1 MTTGK
6 SRRARTR
13 TLANRL
19 VLALLVA
26 LAMIALYGLASI
38 LRPISVTSAAAARSA
53 GPLPVN
59 SALLGCPAPGTGGL
73 LGGGIAQASTPTGGS
88 GGQVSVTPVAPAGA
102 PPAKKPLSVPSRPG
116 QLVISSIPAAPSLSA
131 KLAAMPTMAGG
142 LVPTGLAQGGLMVSA
157 TGPAAQG
164 LDVEQLSP
172 AGVPTAR
179 CQQPGSNFW
188 FVLPGSPA
196 THIQLYLMNTD
207 GQTADATVSVQTD
220 SGPQLGTPDS
230 GIAVPPHSMVIQD
243 LSKMLRSG
251 RAISLNV
258 TTSVG
263 RVVAAV
269 RETTS
274 SGRQGIWLPVAQP
287 PATSQVIAGMP
298 TTAGQREL
306 YISVPGGNAAQVTVT
321 AITPHGTYQP
331 TGGSGVSLLGHLTT
345 AIAIPSLTGIPGAL
359 KVTANVPVTA
369 VLVVSGGPPG
379 APGIVLAGTPA
390 LAQQG
395 VVAASPV
402 GTAGHSELVLS
413 APGHPA
419 RVRIVTVT
427 PGTPIAGQSGRVTT
441 IGAKSSIE
449 VPIAPPGKSKATLA
463 AVIVT
468 PLAGS
473 GPVYAAQV
481 AMSGSNVQSVLPV
494 IPSPVSIRLP
504 HVRESLLTVLG

>member
-1 MTTGK
+1 
-6 SRRARTR
+6 
-13 TLANRL
+13 
-19 VLALLVA
+19 
-26 LAMIALYGLASI
+26 
-38 LRPISVTSAAAARSA
+38 
-53 GPLPVN
+53 
-59 SALLGCPAPGTGGL
+59 
-73 LGGGIAQASTPTGGS
+73 
-88 GGQVSVTPVAPAGA
+88 
-102 PPAKKPLSVPSRPG
+102 
-116 QLVISSIPAAPSLSA
+116 
-131 KLAAMPTMAGG
+131 
-142 LVPTGLAQGGLMVSA
+142 
-157 TGPAAQG
+157 
-164 LDVEQLSP
+164 
-172 AGVPTAR
+172 
-179 CQQPGSNFW
+179 
-188 FVLPGSPA
+188 
-196 THIQLYLMNTD
+196 MNTD
-207 GQTADATVSVQTD
+207 GQTADAAVSVQTD

-230 GIAVPPHSMVIQD
+230 GIAVPPHSMVVQD

-269 RETTS
+269 RESTGT
-274 SGRQGIWLPVAQP
+274 GRQGIWLPVAQP
-287 PATSQVIAGMP
+287 PTTSQVIAGMP

-359 KVTANVPVTA
+359 KITANVPVTA

-379 APGIVLAGTPA
+379 APGIALAGTPA

-427 PGTPIAGQSGRVTT
+427 PGIPIAGQRGRVVTL
-441 IGAKSSIE
+441 GAKSSTE
-449 VPIAPPGKSKATLA
+449 VPIAPPRRSKATLA
-463 AVIVT
+463 TVVVT

-473 GPVYAAQV
+473 GPVYAARV

-494 IPSPVSIRLP
+494 IPSPVSVRLP
-504 HVRESLLTVLG
+504 QVRESLLTVLG